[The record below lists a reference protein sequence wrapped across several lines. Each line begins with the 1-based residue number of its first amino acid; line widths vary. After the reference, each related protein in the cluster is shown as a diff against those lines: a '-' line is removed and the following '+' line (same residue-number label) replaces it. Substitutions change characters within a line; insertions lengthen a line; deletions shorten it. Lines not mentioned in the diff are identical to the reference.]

1 MKFYTNVFQIGN
13 SMLVRGYD
21 NGRHFEDRVEFRPTF
36 FVPSKRKRSKWK
48 TLDGQLVDPVK
59 PGTIKDCR
67 EFIDKY
73 SQVQNFNI
81 YGNERYVH
89 QYISEE
95 YPEPEINFDLNK
107 IKLIT
112 IDIEVAA
119 ESGFPDVFNV
129 AEELLLITIQDYAT
143 KRIITFGSRPYTQ
156 NPQRKNH
163 IYIDCHSEEGLI
175 TRFVDWWTKNTPE
188 VITGWNC
195 EMYDIPYLMGRIERL
210 MGEKYAKRMSPWGIC
225 RRNEITIHGRPN
237 IVYDIAGISVID
249 YLDLYKKSPATPN
262 QESFKLDHIAM
273 MELGQKKLDH
283 SEFDTFRDFYTKN
296 WQKFVDYNIVDV
308 ELVDRLE
315 DKLKLIDLCCTRA
328 YDAKINFSDVAFQV
342 RTWDAIIYNYL
353 KKKNI
358 VIPQKDRN
366 SKDAKYAGA
375 YVKEPKPGRYEWVVS
390 FDLNSLYPHLIMQ
403 YNISPETLQEKKH
416 PSTNV
421 DRMLSQ
427 EDTFELYKD
436 FAVCANGAMYRK
448 DKKGFLP
455 ELMEKMYN
463 ERVIFK
469 KRMIKA
475 KKAYEK
481 TPTKDLEKEIARCNN
496 VQMSKKIAL
505 NSAYGAIGNQYF
517 RYYKLANA
525 EAITLSGQVSIRWI
539 ENKMNQKMNKI
550 LKTEGKDYVI
560 ASDTDSIYL
569 HMGDLVEVVYKG
581 REKTTEG
588 VVGFLNKV
596 CEMELEPY
604 IESSYQEL
612 ADYVNAYDQK
622 MIMKRENIAS
632 TGIWTAKKRY
642 ILNVWDSEGVRY
654 EDAKLKIMGIEA
666 IKTSTPAPC
675 RTMLKDAF
683 KILMNGT
690 EDEVID
696 YIEKCRK
703 EFTSLPP
710 EEVAFPRTVSNV
722 EKWKSPADMYLKGCP
737 IHVRGAILYNHYTKK
752 NKLENKYSAIQNGEK
767 IKFCYLKTPNWM
779 HENVISFIQDFPK
792 ELDLDKY
799 VDYDLQFD
807 KAFLE
812 PVKVILDCIGWETE
826 RKNTLES
833 FFS

>member
-1 MKFYTNVFQIGN
+1 MSDFYTNVIIFGDTA
-13 SMLVRGYD
+13 LVRGYR
-21 NGRHFEDRVEFRPTF
+21 NGERVQYREKTSPSLFL
-36 FVPSKRKRSKWK
+36 VPANQSKKSKYR
-48 TLDGQLVDPVK
+48 TLDGRYAHKKKFDGV
-59 PGTIKDCR
+59 R
-67 EFIDKY
+67 EARDFLQKY
-73 SQVQNFNI
+73 SDVEGMEVHG
-81 YGNERYVH
+81 YERFVFQHIAQKFPNRVNYDMKKMG
-89 QYISEE
+89 IW
-95 YPEPEINFDLNK
+95 
-107 IKLIT
+107 T
-112 IDIEVAA
+112 IDIEVAC
-119 ESGFPDVFNV
+119 ENGFPDVE
-129 AEELLLITIQDYAT
+129 ACQEDMLCITMKNMMT
-143 KRIITFGSRPYTQ
+143 KKIITWGTREYTAPETVEYRVFNTEHEMLQ
-156 NPQRKNH
+156 DFHKFWVH
-163 IYIDCHSEEGLI
+163 
-175 TRFVDWWTKNTPE
+175 NTPDI
-188 VITGWNC
+188 ITGWNNNF
-195 EMYDIPYLMGRIERL
+195 YDMPY
-210 MGEKYAKRMSPWGIC
+210 IC
-225 RRNEITIHGRPN
+225 RRIEKILGDKWMKSLSPWNVVKERAITVQGRTN
-237 IVYDIAGISVID
+237 LVYDILGVTILD
-249 YLDLYKKSPATPN
+249 YLDLYRKFTYSA
-262 QESFKLDHIAM
+262 QESYSLEHISTV
-273 MELGQKKLDH
+273 ELGEHKLDH
-283 SEFDTFRDFYTKN
+283 SMYENFKDFYTSD

-328 YDAKINFSDVAFQV
+328 YDAKINFTDVAFQV

-358 VIPQKDRN
+358 VIPPKDRN
-366 SKDAKYAGA
+366 KKDDKYAGA

-403 YNISPETLQEKKH
+403 YNISPETLQDKKH
-416 PSTNV
+416 PSATV
-421 DRMLSQ
+421 DRLLNQ

-436 FAVCANGAMYRK
+436 FAVCANGAMYSK
-448 DKKGFLP
+448 EKKGFLP
-455 ELMEKMYN
+455 ELMEKMYK

-481 TPTKDLEKEIARCNN
+481 SPTKDLEKEIARCNN

-539 ENKMNQKMNKI
+539 ENKMNQKMNTI

-569 HMGDLVEVVYKG
+569 HMGDLVEAVYKG

-588 VVGFLNKV
+588 IVSFLNKV

-654 EDAKLKIMGIEA
+654 EEPKLKIMGIEA

-675 RTMLKDAF
+675 RKFLKDAF
-683 KILMNGT
+683 KLLMNGT

-696 YIEKCRK
+696 YIEQCRK
-703 EFTSLPP
+703 EFKSLPP
-710 EEVAFPRTVSNV
+710 AEVAFPRTVSNV
-722 EKWKSPADMYLKGCP
+722 EKWKSSSDMYLKGCP

-752 NKLENKYSAIQNGEK
+752 KQIDHKYASINNGEK

-779 HENVISFIQDFPK
+779 HENVISFIQDFPT
-792 ELDLDKY
+792 ELDLDKHI
-799 VDYDLQFD
+799 DYELQFS
-807 KAFLE
+807 KSFLE

-826 RKNTLES
+826 RKNTLDS